1 MTASG
6 VRETIASA
14 RSGGSVMRAL
24 ASPVLASWRSDLRGT
39 VLDLASGDG
48 TKDLRRLAPDATWI
62 GLDVSHRPDVVADVT
77 RPLPIRSSSVDVA
90 VLSWFLYV
98 APDPCVVLSE
108 ARRALRPG
116 GVLIL
121 TVPLVF
127 PVNPEPDDFWRFTEG
142 GVDRLLRDAGFGEQE
157 IVPLGGRWCS
167 AAYLLEPFLRP
178 RRVVMPAALRAAMA
192 LDRRIERR
200 LPGMAPNPVGY
211 CARAV
216 A

>member
-1 MTASG
+1 MTAG
-6 VRETIASA
+6 DVRATMTSA

-24 ASPVLASWRSDLRGT
+24 ATPVLASWRSDLRGT
-39 VLDLASGDG
+39 ILDLASGDG
-48 TKDLRRLAPDATWI
+48 TKELRRLAPDAAWI
-62 GLDVSHRPDVVADVT
+62 GLDISHRPDVIADVT
-77 RPLPIRSSSVDVA
+77 RPLPIRSSSVDAA

-98 APDPCVVLSE
+98 ARDPCAVLSE

-127 PVNPEPDDFWRFTEG
+127 PVNPEPDDFWRFTG
-142 GVDRLLRDAGFGEQE
+142 GAVDRLLRDAGFDSRE

-178 RRVVMPAALRAAMA
+178 RRVVIPAALRAAMA

>member
-1 MTASG
+1 MTASD
-6 VRETIASA
+6 VRRTIASA

-24 ASPVLASWRSDLRGT
+24 AAPVLASWRSDLRGT
-39 VLDLASGDG
+39 ILDLASGDG
-48 TKDLRRLAPDATWI
+48 TKELRRLAPNANWI
-62 GLDVSHRPDVVADVT
+62 GLDISRRPDVVADVT
-77 RPLPIRSSSVDVA
+77 RPLPIGSSSVDTA

-98 APDPCVVLSE
+98 ARDPCAVLSE

-127 PVNPEPDDFWRFTEG
+127 PVNPEPDDFWRFTG
-142 GVDRLLRDAGFGEQE
+142 GAVDRLLRDAGFDSRE

-200 LPGMAPNPVGY
+200 LPAMAPNPVGY